1 MIVIEC
7 SNIKQVIVKT
17 LLLQLQDKIIKHY
30 YIFDC
35 VNVHSWHSKQLY
47 YGSYC
52 IINPR
57 LMVFKNRPS
66 YIMIKAIP
74 EESNEVF
81 YNNFSESSAH
91 FFKITL
97 S

>member
-1 MIVIEC
+1 MITINC
-7 SNIKQVIVKT
+7 PNIKQVIVKT

-30 YIFDC
+30 YILDC
-35 VNVHSWHSKQLY
+35 VSVHPWRSKQQY
-47 YGSYC
+47 YRNS

-57 LMVFKNRPS
+57 LMVFKTRPS
-66 YIMIKAIP
+66 YIIIKAIP

-81 YNNFSESSAH
+81 YNSFSESSAH